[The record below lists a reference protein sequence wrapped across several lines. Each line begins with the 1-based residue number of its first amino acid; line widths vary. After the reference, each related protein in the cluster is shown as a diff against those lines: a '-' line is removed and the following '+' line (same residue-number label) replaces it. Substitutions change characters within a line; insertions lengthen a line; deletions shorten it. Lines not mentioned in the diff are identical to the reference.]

1 MTRAANLFDLP
12 REIRS
17 HIYSVSPLRQEMM
30 ELLREHLGSA
40 NAVVRRGNIV
50 FRVYT
55 GLGGGWRAFRRRQGS
70 AQWVALHTSD
80 LMRRVVTKKR
90 QRYEVVGLG
99 DRDVVTARLFV
110 IGGDKARMART
121 LEEAVRAV
129 I

>member
-1 MTRAANLFDLP
+1 MIAAL
-12 REIRS
+12 
-17 HIYSVSPLRQEMM
+17 VTAGAG
-30 ELLREHLGSA
+30 LL
-40 NAVVRRGNIV
+40 AVVALVAYLAHAAIGATDRAREAGARL
-50 FRVYT
+50 RV
-55 GLGGGWRAFRRRQGS
+55 GFEAMQ
-70 AQWVALHTSD
+70 
-80 LMRRVVTKKR
+80 